1 MALELGVLR
10 ASWNSEKGVADGEE
24 NSGLCSERS
33 MDGVTLKWGGGV
45 GYKGGEAGRQR
56 SLLCCAE

>member
-1 MALELGVLR
+1 MALELGILR

-33 MDGVTLKWGGGV
+33 MDGMTLKWGGGV
-45 GYKGGEAGRQR
+45 GYKGREAGR
-56 SLLCCAE
+56 